1 VCGEVSGAAL
11 RCGDV
16 VERGCLKDGS
26 CASSDGST
34 QVPQMRRGK
43 GNIGPRCG
51 LAYQEPACCSR
62 MPSVHSN
69 SRVRGNVPTKNV
81 DMVPPSA
88 STVLTFLT
96 NCMCDAV
103 PHGSFV
109 LYIKRQSF
117 FVFPGDL

>member
-1 VCGEVSGAAL
+1 MVLPCGMGMWW
-11 RCGDV
+11 R
-16 VERGCLKDGS
+16 RGVKDG
-26 CASSDGST
+26 A
-34 QVPQMRRGK
+34 VPVEVGAQGYLRWIDKRELSIPG
-43 GNIGPRCG
+43 GVQLTNN
-51 LAYQEPACCSR
+51 LPAA
-62 MPSVHSN
+62 PPTLDHSN
-69 SRVRGNVPTKNV
+69 WRVGGNVPTKNV

-117 FVFPGDL
+117 FVFPMDL